1 MTTVRIYLNRGGSRT
16 MSDLLNRFGDGKTAF
31 ILAGLL
37 VVLLAQPVPVSGAAP
52 DWSYTVGREY
62 ISSSDIASDGSA
74 VVIGTTMGQL
84 RLLDGDGVV
93 LWTKSIPGS
102 LMAEISPDNSCI
114 IVASQE
120 SLEKDK
126 GAVRGF
132 DRNGTQMWREV
143 TGWVTDIDLS
153 ADARNLVVGTR
164 RGDVIVLDLN
174 GDRLGQYNDF
184 PKTYVVNAAGISEDG
199 TRIAYS
205 LCERKPA
212 LEVVTVR
219 NGRRTISSRV
229 ENTNLIDII
238 TLSWDGK
245 CIATESGEGS
255 MSELSFFDEK
265 PKKIWSKSLPRIHD
279 LVITED
285 GGLVLAAS
293 EDSYLRVY
301 AGSGDPLWNFS
312 RAGGMTSLS
321 VNLEKGLIVSGSGDG
336 HIDLLNLSG
345 DPVCSMHVQRFPES
359 VVSSVKISDD
369 GGSLIAVLN
378 DKEILYYTLDSCES
392 PDTEK
397 EEISEFPNSTV
408 EIRERTVENP
418 PDTSVFEENT
428 SVRLW
433 NPGGRAAEQ
442 GINGVLLPSHF
453 SFFLTRGLNFTSG
466 DLRFLLHYR
475 LPEKM

>member
-1 MTTVRIYLNRGGSRT
+1 MSAVRIYLNRGGSRT

-132 DRNGTQMWREV
+132 DRNGTQMWRDV

-184 PKTYVVNAAGISEDG
+184 PKTYVVNAAGISGDG

-205 LCERKPA
+205 LCE
-212 LEVVTVR
+212 
-219 NGRRTISSRV
+219 
-229 ENTNLIDII
+229 
-238 TLSWDGK
+238 
-245 CIATESGEGS
+245 
-255 MSELSFFDEK
+255 
-265 PKKIWSKSLPRIHD
+265 
-279 LVITED
+279 
-285 GGLVLAAS
+285 
-293 EDSYLRVY
+293 
-301 AGSGDPLWNFS
+301 
-312 RAGGMTSLS
+312 
-321 VNLEKGLIVSGSGDG
+321 
-336 HIDLLNLSG
+336 
-345 DPVCSMHVQRFPES
+345 
-359 VVSSVKISDD
+359 
-369 GGSLIAVLN
+369 
-378 DKEILYYTLDSCES
+378 
-392 PDTEK
+392 
-397 EEISEFPNSTV
+397 
-408 EIRERTVENP
+408 
-418 PDTSVFEENT
+418 
-428 SVRLW
+428 
-433 NPGGRAAEQ
+433 
-442 GINGVLLPSHF
+442 
-453 SFFLTRGLNFTSG
+453 
-466 DLRFLLHYR
+466 
-475 LPEKM
+475 

>member
-1 MTTVRIYLNRGGSRT
+1 
-16 MSDLLNRFGDGKTAF
+16 MSDLLSRSGDGKTAF
-31 ILAGLL
+31 TLAGLL
-37 VVLLAQPVPVSGAAP
+37 VFLLALSVPVSGAAP

-62 ISSSDIASDGSA
+62 VSSSDIASDGSA

-84 RLLDGDGVV
+84 RLLDGDGVL

-102 LMAEISPDNSCI
+102 LMGEISPDNSCI

-126 GAVRGF
+126 GAVRCF
-132 DRNGTQMWREV
+132 DRNGTQMWRDV

-153 ADARNLVVGTR
+153 EDARNLVVGTR

-184 PKTYVVNAAGISEDG
+184 PKTYVVNAAGISGDG

-205 LCERKPA
+205 LCESKPA

-265 PKKIWSKSLPRIHD
+265 PKKVWSKSIPRIHD

-312 RAGGMTSLS
+312 RVGGMTSLS
-321 VNLEKGLIVSGSGDG
+321 VNLEKGFIVSGSGDG

-392 PDTEK
+392 PDTK
-397 EEISEFPNSTV
+397 NEEIPKSPETAADLREITV
-408 EIRERTVENP
+408 EYP
-418 PDTSVFEENT
+418 PDTSVSPGNT
-428 SVRLW
+428 SIGSW
-433 NPGGRAAEQ
+433 TQDNRAAEPD
-442 GINGVLLPSHF
+442 IYGVLLPSH
-453 SFFLTRGLNFTSG
+453 SSILTRGINFASG
-466 DLRFLLHYR
+466 DLRFFASS
-475 LPEKM
+475 

>member
-1 MTTVRIYLNRGGSRT
+1 MSAVRIYLNRGGSRT

-74 VVIGTTMGQL
+74 VVIGTTMGRL
-84 RLLDGDGVV
+84 CLLDGDGVV
-93 LWTKSIPGS
+93 LWTKSVPGS

-132 DRNGTQMWREV
+132 DRNGTQMWRDV

-184 PKTYVVNAAGISEDG
+184 PKTYVVNAAGISGDG

-212 LEVVTVR
+212 LEVVTVSS
-219 NGRRTISSRV
+219 GRRTISSRV
-229 ENTNLIDII
+229 ENTNLIDRIS
-238 TLSWDGK
+238 LSWDGK

-255 MSELSFFDEK
+255 LSELSFFDEK
-265 PKKIWSKSLPRIHD
+265 PKIIWSKSLPKIHD

-293 EDSYLRVY
+293 EDSYMRVY
-301 AGSGDPLWNFS
+301 SGSGDPLWNFS

-321 VNLEKGLIVSGSGDG
+321 VNLEKGLIVSGSGEG
-336 HIDLLNLSG
+336 NIDLLNLSG

-359 VVSSVKISDD
+359 VVSSVTISDD
-369 GGSLIAVLN
+369 GRSLIAVLN
-378 DKEILYYTLDSCES
+378 DKEILYYTLDPCES
-392 PDTEK
+392 PDTK
-397 EEISEFPNSTV
+397 NEEISESPDSTV
-408 EIRERTVENP
+408 EIRERTAGNP
-418 PDTSVFEENT
+418 PDASVSPGNT
-428 SVRLW
+428 SIGSWTRD
-433 NPGGRAAEQ
+433 NKAAQPDIYGG
-442 GINGVLLPSHF
+442 LLPSHSSIF
-453 SFFLTRGLNFTSG
+453 TRRLNFTSG
-466 DLRFLLHYR
+466 DLRFFASL
-475 LPEKM
+475 